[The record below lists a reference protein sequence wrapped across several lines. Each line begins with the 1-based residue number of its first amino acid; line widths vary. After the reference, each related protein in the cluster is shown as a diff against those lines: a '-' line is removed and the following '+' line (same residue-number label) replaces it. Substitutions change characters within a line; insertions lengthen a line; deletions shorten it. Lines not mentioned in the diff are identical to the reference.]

1 MIYVTYVNN
10 NGKYDR
16 LVDLKPVKT
25 NLDIITEEEY
35 YNGLPSDRKDYDRQ
49 RDRER
54 VQKYFNYEEVEKVSM
69 V

>member
-10 NGKYDR
+10 QGKYER
-16 LVDLKPVKT
+16 KIDLKPVRT
-25 NLDIITEEEY
+25 NLPRITKEEY
-35 YNGLPSDRKDYDRQ
+35 YASCDSNEQYDRM

-54 VQKYFNYEEVEKVSM
+54 VQKYFNYEETEKVSM

>member
-10 NGKYDR
+10 NGKYER
-16 LVDLKPVKT
+16 MIDLKPVRT
-25 NLDIITEEEY
+25 NLDKITEEEY
-35 YNGLPSDRKDYDRQ
+35 YSGLPSGTKDYDRQ

-54 VQKYFNYEEVEKVSM
+54 VQKYFNYEETEKVSM

>member
-10 NGKYDR
+10 NGKYER
-16 LVDLKPVKT
+16 KIDLKPIKT
-25 NLDIITEEEY
+25 NLDIITEDEY
-35 YNGLPSDRKDYDRQ
+35 YKGLPNSKKDYDRQ

>member
-10 NGKYDR
+10 DGKYER
-16 LVDLKPVKT
+16 MIDLKPVRTK
-25 NLDIITEEEY
+25 LPIISKEEY
-35 YNGLPSDRKDYDRQ
+35 YSKVKSTYELDKQ

-54 VQKYFNYEEVEKVSM
+54 VQKYFDYEEVEKVSM